1 MGGEETNKVM
11 ESQQIKNKIIS
22 IYKQTKNMAL
32 TGLML
37 RDLHLVGNVKT
48 QTGQS
53 IKQILLLSNI
63 FPYILNDQVVLGI
76 EAYLRIKEH
85 LKTNVRDKHNKRRM
99 SLRINKLFR
108 VIHYEMKTSVYLKK
122 IKPTESNLELI
133 LNKYLAF

>member
-1 MGGEETNKVM
+1 MGGEETNKIM
-11 ESQQIKNKIIS
+11 DSQQIKNKIIS

-37 RDLHLVGNVKT
+37 RDLHMIGDIKT
-48 QTGQS
+48 ETGQS
-53 IKQILLLSNI
+53 IKEILVCSKI

-76 EAYLRIKEH
+76 QAYLRIKEH
-85 LKTNVRDKHNKRRM
+85 IKSNTRDKHNKRIM

-108 VIHYEMKTSVYLKK
+108 VIHYEMKKSTYLKT
-122 IKPTESNLELI
+122 IKPTEFNLELI

>member
-1 MGGEETNKVM
+1 M

>member
-1 MGGEETNKVM
+1 MGGEETNKIM

-37 RDLHLVGNVKT
+37 RDLHMVGNVKT

-85 LKTNVRDKHNKRRM
+85 IKTNVRDKHNKRIM

-108 VIHYEMKTSVYLKK
+108 VIHYEMKKSVYLKK